1 MDGQDDGYNYMGEI
15 NARIKDLE
23 EKQKA
28 LKDRVLMLG
37 DNLMELKENHGAK
50 ILEIKKDLEIIKQ
63 SMERAVAFIETA
75 SKEFSRYAKKEDLDI
90 LSKQARMFQPLEL
103 IRKKD

>member
-1 MDGQDDGYNYMGEI
+1 MDGQEEGYNYVGDI
-15 NARIKDLE
+15 NVRIKDLE

-28 LKDRVLMLG
+28 LKDRVLLLG
-37 DNLMELKENHGAK
+37 ENLMELKENHSAK

-63 SMERAVAFIETA
+63 GMERTIAFIETA
-75 SKEFSRYAKKEDLDI
+75 SKEFSKYAKKEDLDI

-103 IRKKD
+103 MRKKD

>member
-1 MDGQDDGYNYMGEI
+1 MAEGDENYNYLNDI
-15 NARIKDLE
+15 NVRIKDID

-28 LKDRVLMLG
+28 LKERVLLIG
-37 DNLMELKENHGAK
+37 ENLVELKENTEAR
-50 ILEIKKDLEIIKQ
+50 ILEIKKDLELLKQ
-63 SMERAVAFIETA
+63 NAERMVAFLETA
-75 SKEFSRYAKKEDLDI
+75 SKEFSKYARKEDLEI